1 MKRVICLILLF
12 LPSLLAFSQESTRVY
27 PVPDRPVRK
36 FVVADME
43 TRVPIRKV
51 VVATKDG
58 YRDST
63 NYRGVVHIPTDF
75 DTLMVYKAGYL
86 TAKLTMKEV
95 ADTTYLIPS
104 GSSLRE
110 VVVWGKDGSQSINE
124 KMADGFAR
132 AIQQGAAE
140 APSGVASFDFAN
152 MLDKRGRRDRKHLKK
167 VRAAFKKMDQL
178 DDDPVVNAYLKGQ
191 EANRLH
197 QEQQQA
203 LDERIA
209 LLRKKR
215 EEKLRQAAA
224 ETQRL
229 TQQDSLAT
237 SGDSLPIATDS
248 LHVKSDPLVAKK
260 TNGLREQTTNTRRE
274 LQLDMQGAA
283 NLQSTTAEKEHAE
296 RQQQEAV
303 TKKNKSCLS
312 QPARRKH

>member
-1 MKRVICLILLF
+1 M
-12 LPSLLAFSQESTRVY
+12 
-27 PVPDRPVRK
+27 PDRPVRK

-43 TRVPIRKV
+43 TRVPIRKA

-63 NYRGVVHIPTDF
+63 NYRGVVRIPTDF

-86 TAKLTMKEV
+86 TAKLTMKE
-95 ADTTYLIPS
+95 ATDTTYLIPS
-104 GSSLRE
+104 GNSLRE
-110 VVVWGKDGSQSINE
+110 VVVWGKDGTQSINE
-124 KMADGFAR
+124 KMAEGFAR

-140 APSGVASFDFAN
+140 APNGVASFDFAN

-197 QEQQQA
+197 QEQQKA
-203 LDERIA
+203 LEERIA
-209 LLRKKR
+209 QLQKKR

-224 ETQRL
+224 ETQP
-229 TQQDSLAT
+229 QQDSLGV
-237 SGDSLPIATDS
+237 SGDSLFVATDS
-248 LHVKSDPLVAKK
+248 LRGKSDTLVATKA
-260 TNGLREQTTNTRRE
+260 NGLREQTTNTRRE

-283 NLQSTTAEKEHAE
+283 NLQSTTAEKEHVE

-303 TKKNKSCLS
+303 TKKNKSRLV
-312 QPARRKH
+312 RKEDK